1 MLEQLLHIDT
11 EMLLAI
17 NGWHAP
23 WADTLMW
30 IISAKA
36 TWIPL
41 YVLLIGLLIWRYR
54 KPAPTSVKWLQRVPA
69 CVVMIVVIALA
80 VGAAD
85 FIASGILK
93 DLVARPRPT
102 RVPELEGVLHL
113 VNGYRSGQYGFVS
126 SHAANTMACALLFSL
141 IWRNKIATCGLMLWV
156 AANCYSRMYLGV
168 HYPTDIIG
176 GLVVGA
182 LVSMGAYYLLR
193 AVGMLEK
200 HCDDASALT
209 NYMDCAENE
218 VSHQSADS

>member
-11 EMLLAI
+11 EVLLAI

-41 YVLLIGLLIWRYR
+41 YLLLIGLLVWRYR
-54 KPAPTSVKWLQRVPA
+54 KPAMTSVKWLQRVPA
-69 CVVMIVVIALA
+69 CVVMIVVIGLA

-93 DLVARPRPT
+93 ELVARPRPT

-113 VNGYRSGQYGFVS
+113 VNGYKSGRYGFVS
-126 SHAANTMACALLFSL
+126 SHAANTMAVALLFSL

-168 HYPTDIIG
+168 HYPTDILG
-176 GLVVGA
+176 GLIVGSLVAVVG
-182 LVSMGAYYLLR
+182 YWLLDR
-193 AVGMLEK
+193 YRLEVK
-200 HCDDASALT
+200 ESCPLG
-209 NYMDCAENE
+209 
-218 VSHQSADS
+218 

>member
-1 MLEQLLHIDT
+1 MLEKLIHIDT
-11 EMLLAI
+11 EVLLAI

-54 KPAPTSVKWLQRVPA
+54 QPVPTAVKWLQRVPA

-93 DLVARPRPT
+93 DWVARPRPT

-113 VNGYRSGQYGFVS
+113 VNGYKSGRYGFVS

-168 HYPTDIIG
+168 HYPLDILG
-176 GLVVGA
+176 GLTVGA
-182 LVSMGAYYLLR
+182 LVAVGAFALLR
-193 AVGMLEK
+193 SLGVVCRANK
-200 HCDDASALT
+200 
-209 NYMDCAENE
+209 NK
-218 VSHQSADS
+218 

>member
-11 EMLLAI
+11 EILLAI

-41 YVLLIGLLIWRYR
+41 YLLLIGLLVWRYR
-54 KPAPTSVKWLQRVPA
+54 KPVMTSVKWLQKVPA
-69 CVVMIVVIALA
+69 CVVMIAMIGLA

-93 DLVARPRPT
+93 EFVARPRPT
-102 RVPELEGVLHL
+102 LVPEVEGVLHL
-113 VNGYRSGQYGFVS
+113 VNGYRSGRYGFVS
-126 SHAANTMACALLFSL
+126 SHAANTMVCALLFSM
-141 IWRNKIATCGLMLWV
+141 IWRNKIATVGLMLWV

-168 HYPTDIIG
+168 HYPLDILG
-176 GLVVGA
+176 GLMVGC
-182 LVSMGAYYLLR
+182 LVAMTAYVLLWKW
-193 AVGMLEK
+193 GMI
-200 HCDDASALT
+200 ANPRT
-209 NYMDCAENE
+209 NEG
-218 VSHQSADS
+218 

>member
-11 EMLLAI
+11 EILLAI
-17 NGWHAP
+17 NAWHAP

-30 IISAKA
+30 IISAKT

-41 YVLLIGLLIWRYR
+41 YALLIGLLVWRYR
-54 KPAPTSVKWLQRVPA
+54 KPAMTGVKWLQRVPA
-69 CVVMIVVIALA
+69 CVVMIVMIAMA

-113 VNGYRSGQYGFVS
+113 VNGYKSGRYGFVS

-141 IWRNKIATCGLMLWV
+141 IWRKKIATIGLMLWV
-156 AANCYSRMYLGV
+156 ALNCYSRMYLGV

-176 GLVVGA
+176 GLMVGA
-182 LVSMGAYYLLR
+182 LVAVAAYRGLR
-193 AVGMLEK
+193 AMGIVYPLGEGLSNCKGVE
-200 HCDDASALT
+200 
-209 NYMDCAENE
+209 ENE
-218 VSHQSADS
+218 DCDSIVGS

>member
-41 YVLLIGLLIWRYR
+41 YVLLIGLLVWRYR
-54 KPAPTSVKWLQRVPA
+54 KPAPTAVKWLQRVPV

-168 HYPTDIIG
+168 HYPTDILG
-176 GLVVGA
+176 GLMIGTLTA
-182 LVSMGAYYLLR
+182 LVGYWVLR
-193 AVGMLEK
+193 RMHSVE
-200 HCDDASALT
+200 
-209 NYMDCAENE
+209 
-218 VSHQSADS
+218 